1 MEYKHYKTGKK
12 KHTANTVGTAV
23 FVVLTIA
30 LLAAILVL
38 SPIGKY
44 LNDHVISPVLSYIR
58 SDSKDDKII
67 SALKQQEQPTPE
79 PTIQTVEHDKE
90 LCILTI
96 SEVPFYIL
104 QMGAFNDIESAEKR
118 ADEIRCLGAGGS
130 IRKEG
135 TVFRVFAAAY
145 LDEESLTKVQSQVR
159 SDGFEA
165 TPYITESYSIKLT
178 LEGSEK
184 EIETVKDAAEQI
196 DHIPTELSMFS
207 LKFDKKEITDREL
220 SDELNKLMITCNKT
234 TEQLNLIQ
242 STGITPIKDLLQKYQ
257 EYISTFLRLHDTIQT
272 EEIGGVLN
280 QLQLNCIIDYISF
293 FEQK

>member
-1 MEYKHYKTGKK
+1 MEYKHYKAGKK

-118 ADEIRCLGAGGS
+118 ADEIRRLGAGGS

-207 LKFDKKEITDREL
+207 LKFDKKEITDLEL

-272 EEIGGVLN
+272 EEIGGVLK